1 MVNIAVLGAGFM
13 GGTHARA
20 LAKLPDVN
28 IVGVSSRS
36 LAEAVP
42 LAQEVGAAPYDDA
55 MALLHE
61 PGVEAV
67 SITLPTFLHP
77 EYTLA
82 ALAAGKHVLVEK
94 PMALTVE
101 ACDTMIEAA
110 QRADRILMVAHV
122 LRFWPEYQ
130 ALVELV
136 HSGELGRPLTATA
149 ARLCPPPTWSPWF
162 QDPALSG
169 GEVLDLHIHDLDVLN
184 WLFGQPQRL
193 TSLGQRSPHGSWD
206 AILTN
211 IEYQDVVCQAE
222 GNALMPE
229 SFPFTMLL
237 RVLCEQGAVEYRV
250 RAAGAQVDSAGGG
263 VNSLMVYRDGA
274 SPEPL
279 PCAQGD
285 AYEIELAIVC
295 RGGAY
300 DDAANP
306 GHAGA
311 RSIGRA
317 NSPGRAYLDRGARA
331 DFAGCIPFGGRCT
344 NGLN

>member
-1 MVNIAVLGAGFM
+1 MVNIAILGAGFM

-28 IVGVSSRS
+28 IVGISSRS
-36 LAEAVP
+36 LDEAAS

-55 MALLHE
+55 MSLLHA

-94 PMALTVE
+94 PMALTVGE
-101 ACDTMIEAA
+101 CDAMIETA
-110 QRADRILMVAHV
+110 QRVERILMVGHV

-149 ARLCPPPTWSPWF
+149 ARLCPPPSWSPWF

-184 WLFGQPQRL
+184 WLFGEPQRL
-193 TSLGQRSPHGSWD
+193 TSLGQRSPHGTWD
-206 AILTN
+206 VILTN
-211 IEYQDVVCQAE
+211 VEYEGVVCHAE
-222 GNALMPE
+222 GNAMMPE

-237 RVLCEQGAVEYRV
+237 RVLCERGTVEYSV
-250 RAAGAQVDSAGGG
+250 RASGAQVDSAGGG
-263 VNSLMVYRDGA
+263 VNSLLVYRDNAPPQALPSA
-274 SPEPL
+274 S
-279 PCAQGD
+279 GD
-285 AYEIELAIVC
+285 AYEIELAAFVEAVRC
-295 RGGAY
+295 GTRPTQGT
-300 DDAANP
+300 P
-306 GHAGA
+306 EQ
-311 RSIGRA
+311 GRLA
-317 NSPGRAYLDRGARA
+317 VQTALAARA
-331 DFAGCIPFGGRCT
+331 SMESERPVSF
-344 NGLN
+344 